1 MHHTFSVSL
10 LNFPVYSGSLM
21 PNNITE
27 AFRKAHCGKTSIPLG
42 KEVCAFFF
50 FFFED
55 LEVQKSTLTQQLKMQ
70 QDLIDRAIDQLMAAH
85 AAIDEAIRRVEML

>member
-1 MHHTFSVSL
+1 
-10 LNFPVYSGSLM
+10 M

-27 AFRKAHCGKTSIPLG
+27 AFRKAHCGKTSIPPG

-55 LEVQKSTLTQQLKMQ
+55 AEDQSIVSKLELVLCRLDKATAECI
-70 QDLIDRAIDQLMAAH
+70 DCYAEVERLISYIANR
-85 AAIDEAIRRVEML
+85 

>member
-1 MHHTFSVSL
+1 
-10 LNFPVYSGSLM
+10 M

-27 AFRKAHCGKTSIPLG
+27 AFRKAHCGKTSIPPG

-50 FFFED
+50 FFED
-55 LEVQKSTLTQQLKMQ
+55 PEVQKSSLTQQLKMQ

>member
-1 MHHTFSVSL
+1 
-10 LNFPVYSGSLM
+10 M

-27 AFRKAHCGKTSIPLG
+27 AFRKAHCGKTSIPPG

-55 LEVQKSTLTQQLKMQ
+55 SEVQKSELTTQLKMQ
-70 QDLIDRAIDQLMAAH
+70 QDLIDRAIDQLMIAH